1 MNTVNEEKKGLK
13 QKILHELI
21 KYWLIVLY
29 MAIFF
34 GAFSSYRMLLLAH
47 HGISYEDY
55 GISVIRA
62 LVLAKVV
69 LVAENLRLGRGYE
82 EKPLVVPTL
91 YKTFLFT
98 VCVAV
103 FDIVEDLIRGLIA
116 GLGPMG
122 AVDEVMSR
130 FNYELLSRAL
140 VIFFAFIPLFA
151 VRELRRVLGEG
162 VTDIF
167 FRRRQAEQQLE
178 ARSQIEGGV
187 SPPGSS
193 AK

>member
-1 MNTVNEEKKGLK
+1 MNTVNEKKKGLK

-21 KYWLIVLY
+21 NYWLLVLY

-34 GAFSSYRMLLLAH
+34 GVFTTYRRLLLAH
-47 HGISYEDY
+47 YGISYEDY

-62 LVLAKVV
+62 LVLGKVV
-69 LVAENLRLGRGYE
+69 LVAEALRLGRGFE
-82 EKPLVVPTL
+82 EKPLIVPTL

-103 FDIVEDLIRGLIA
+103 FDIAEALVRGLIG

-122 AVDEVMSR
+122 AVDELMSR
-130 FNYELLSRAL
+130 FNYEWLSRAL
-140 VIFFAFIPLFA
+140 VIFFAFIPFFA

-162 VTDIF
+162 AIGIF
-167 FRRRQAEQQLE
+167 FRRRSAAEAGCDQPL
-178 ARSQIEGGV
+178 
-187 SPPGSS
+187 
-193 AK
+193 KTY